1 MCQTYVRLPRLFTS
15 LAVAGMLGFGA
26 HAAVG
31 SPAAASCPLSGG
43 GMHPSSCS
51 VGPAGNA
58 YCDGVCKGIYGTDSA
73 GECFQEGCC
82 LCTV

>member
-1 MCQTYVRLPRLFTS
+1 MCQPAVRAPRWITS
-15 LAVAGMLGFGA
+15 FIMAGMLGFGA
-26 HAAVG
+26 HSAFAG
-31 SPAAASCPLSGG
+31 PAAASCPLSGG

-58 YCDGVCKGIYGTDSA
+58 SCDGLCKQIYGSDSV

-82 LCTV
+82 LCTI